1 MATLDPGSVAK
12 EVDTLEKEAKKWIE
26 QGNTLD
32 KLYQKQ
38 WGQFGTINGGLWE
51 GAKEIEKLAKELA
64 DARSAFE
71 KMSIKADALR
81 KELQTT
87 GKLARDMKVQLGKS
101 VTAFKAASKD
111 VDKLLP
117 INKGSSLLKDAG
129 KTCDDTLKALDK
141 LMVTLEAD
149 AQDCEGVPKSPDMPK

>member
-12 EVDTLEKEAKKWIE
+12 EVDKLEKEAQKWID
-26 QGNTLD
+26 QGNNLD

-38 WGQFGTINGGLWE
+38 WAQFNTINTALWE

-64 DARSAFE
+64 EARTTFE
-71 KMSIKADALR
+71 KMSTKIEGMR

-87 GKLARDMKVQLGKS
+87 GKQARDMKAELAKS
-101 VTAFKAASKD
+101 IPKFEAAAKD

-117 INKGSSLLKDAG
+117 INKGSSLLKDAA
-129 KTCDDTLKALDK
+129 KTCETMLKNIDK
-141 LMVTLEAD
+141 MSVLMEGD
-149 AQDCEGVPKSPDMPK
+149 AQECEGLSKSPDMPK